1 MGRCRFVQPESL
13 RLELSEGDWIE
24 IKRRLSIGEKKRAES
39 SVVREFM
46 GNGRMTPNYDAM
58 GGKAQVMA
66 YLLDWS
72 LRDSQDKPVAIDTDG
87 KKSAALDQLDEETF
101 QEISDAIE
109 AHAVAQKKVDDE
121 LKNARSGEPSS
132 SPSLVSAGS

>member
-24 IKRRLSIGEKKRAES
+24 IKRRLSIGEKKRAEVA
-39 SVVREFM
+39 VVSEFR

-66 YLLDWS
+66 YLLEWS
-72 LRDSQDKPVAIDTDG
+72 LKDASDKPVAIDTDG

-101 QEISDAIE
+101 EEISDAIE
-109 AHAVAQKKVDDE
+109 RHATAQKKADDD

-132 SPSLVSAGS
+132 SPNLVSVGS